1 MPPPWSYLAV
11 QAEESSLIIE
21 KSVSASK
28 ICRTKAI
35 TPRMGGSNKN
45 NQIKHSILL
54 ALTIAVSI
62 IYI

>member
-45 NQIKHSILL
+45 RPITHSIHF
-54 ALTIAVSI
+54 ALKIA
-62 IYI
+62 